1 MQLSD
6 LKISTRIAAI
16 AAVSIAGML
25 ALAAIFVTDQ
35 SIRSDYAAVIDSAR
49 DAERVT
55 QRIEVDFL
63 QARRAEK
70 DFFLRRTEAD
80 IAKHAAVRAR
90 LADAFQNL
98 SDRLQAGGL
107 SRLAGEAEA
116 MRRSFTRYG
125 ELFEQAAAVN
135 RSLGLDENSGLQGAL
150 RTAVHDLEA
159 ELSEVGNPS
168 LQVMM
173 LMLRRHEKDFI
184 LRGDLK
190 YVERLN
196 AQASDL

>member
-70 DFFLRRTEAD
+70 DFFLRRTEA
-80 IAKHAAVRAR
+80 ASRTRSRTSPTGCRRAV
-90 LADAFQNL
+90 
-98 SDRLQAGGL
+98 
-107 SRLAGEAEA
+107 
-116 MRRSFTRYG
+116 
-125 ELFEQAAAVN
+125 
-135 RSLGLDENSGLQGAL
+135 
-150 RTAVHDLEA
+150 
-159 ELSEVGNPS
+159 
-168 LQVMM
+168 
-173 LMLRRHEKDFI
+173 
-184 LRGDLK
+184 
-190 YVERLN
+190 
-196 AQASDL
+196 